1 MILVQA
7 DSINKSLGGR
17 QVLKEVSFSLHKGEK
32 VGLVGVNGSGK
43 STLLKCLTGE
53 MEADSGFI
61 HRSTSISLGYLE
73 QLNIDAGNLNAWDYM
88 MSGFA
93 EVLEMRHR
101 LTLLEE
107 EMNRAGN
114 QLERVLE
121 AYAQLRETYE
131 RAGGYLCEN
140 TARRV
145 LKGMGFHEPHFQQAM
160 ENFSGG
166 QKTRLRLGRLLA
178 GQPDCLLLDEPT
190 NHLDTTAV
198 EWLEGYLSDFPGS
211 LLLVSHDRL
220 LLEKIA
226 TRIIELRNGRLY
238 SYPGNYSSYLKQRA
252 LEDLAWQRA
261 YTRQQEYIKKTEDF
275 VRRYRSGI
283 KARQARGREA
293 RLNRLEKVEA
303 PTQDQTL
310 HKWKLPDVP
319 SSGEEVLK
327 AAELSKSYE
336 GKALFNQV
344 ELHIR
349 RGEKVALIG
358 PNGCGKTTLL
368 RVIQGLESYDTGGV
382 QLGARVR
389 LGSFSQE
396 NEDLDLNHSILEEI
410 LFSFSLTIEQA
421 RNYLGSILFTGDQV
435 QQKVGS
441 LSGGER
447 GRVALLKVLLQNAN
461 FLLLDEPTNHLDIQ
475 GRQAVEELLD
485 SYPGTVLLVSHD
497 RYFIDQICSRLVV
510 FEDQNL
516 VSYFGN
522 YTYYRKRKELE
533 AQENQ
538 LQASLRPQARTVTT
552 RSPGKPSRRK
562 LTEELD
568 KREARIMLLE
578 ETKKEWEQ
586 QFSKPDFLSDPTQ
599 AQSAWLQYKQVEEE
613 LAQVYSE
620 WEEIG
625 GLLEAGDGDKS

>member
-1 MILVQA
+1 MIVVQA

-17 QVLKEVSFSLHKGEK
+17 QLLKEVSFSLHKGEK

-53 MEADSGFI
+53 MEVDSGFI
-61 HRSTSISLGYLE
+61 HRSASTSLGYLE
-73 QLNIDAGNLNAWDYM
+73 QLNIDVGNLSAWDYM

-101 LTLLEE
+101 LTVLEE
-107 EMNRAGN
+107 EMNQPGH
-114 QLERVLE
+114 QLERVLD
-121 AYAQLRETYE
+121 AYAKLREAYE
-131 RAGGYLCEN
+131 RAGGYACEN

-145 LKGMGFHEPHFQQAM
+145 LKGMSFHERHFQQAM
-160 ENFSGG
+160 DNFSGG

-190 NHLDTTAV
+190 NHLDTSAV
-198 EWLEGYLSDFPGS
+198 EWLEGYLSDFSGS

-220 LLEKIA
+220 LLEKIT

-238 SYPGNYSSYLKQRA
+238 SYPGNYSSYLKQRS

-261 YTRQQEYIKKTEDF
+261 YTRQQEYIKRTEDF
-275 VRRYRSGI
+275 IRRYRSGI

-293 RLNRLEKVEA
+293 KLSHLEKLEA
-303 PTQDQTL
+303 PAQDQTL
-310 HKWKLPDVP
+310 NKWRLPAVP
-319 SSGEEVLK
+319 SCGEEVLK
-327 AAELSKSYE
+327 TTELSKSYE
-336 GKALFNQV
+336 GKGLFNQA
-344 ELHIR
+344 ELQIR

-368 RVIQGLESYDTGGV
+368 RIVQGLESADAGGV
-382 QLGARVR
+382 QMGARVR
-389 LGSFSQE
+389 LGCFSQE
-396 NEDLDLNHSILEEI
+396 NEDLDPNRSILEEI

-435 QQKVGS
+435 YQKVGS

-447 GRVALLKVLLQNAN
+447 GRVALLKVLLQEAN

-475 GRQAVEELLD
+475 GRQAVEELLA
-485 SYPGTVLLVSHD
+485 SYPGTILLVSHD
-497 RYFIDQICSRLVV
+497 RYFIDQICQRMVV

-516 VSYFGN
+516 VSYLGN
-522 YTYYRKRKELE
+522 YTYYRKRQELE
-533 AQENQ
+533 T
-538 LQASLRPQARTVTT
+538 QANHLTPPPRPQPRTAAP
-552 RSPGKPSRRK
+552 RSLGKHSRRR

-568 KREARIMLLE
+568 KRETQITHLE
-578 ETKKEWEQ
+578 AAKKEWEE
-586 QFSKPDFLSDPTQ
+586 QFSNPDSFSDPAEAQ
-599 AQSAWLQYKQVEEE
+599 AAWSQYKQMEEE
-613 LAQVYSE
+613 LAQAYSE

-625 GLLEAGDGDKS
+625 SLLEAGDRDNS